1 MTARQTPKPSLS
13 EAADAVIPD
22 AGSLPTDSV
31 LVGRIR
37 EAWGIAGA
45 FRVEPF
51 NDPHDSVLRATK
63 RWWLVPGPDRLS
75 SVRPGLS
82 APEQVRQIRISRC
95 RVHGD
100 GLVAQSASVP
110 DRTAA
115 EALKG
120 FQVYLSRAD
129 FPRASSG
136 EYYWIDLIDCQVFG
150 QGDVLLGTVSALDDH
165 GAHPILIIVEGD
177 HERMVPFVD
186 QYIVNVDLPSRRI
199 RVDWHPDW

>member
-1 MTARQTPKPSLS
+1 MTARRTSEPSLPDT
-13 EAADAVIPD
+13 ADASAPD
-22 AGSLPTDSV
+22 SAGLPTDSI

-51 NDPHDSVLRATK
+51 NDPQNSVLRATR
-63 RWWLVPGPDRLS
+63 RWWLVPDPDRSS
-75 SVRPGLS
+75 SVRPGV
-82 APEQVRQIRISRC
+82 AGPDQARQIRISRC

-100 GLVAQSASVP
+100 GLVAQSVSVS

-115 EALKG
+115 EVLKG
-120 FQVYLSRAD
+120 LQVYVSRAD

-136 EYYWIDLIDCQVFG
+136 EYYWIDLIGCQVFG
-150 QGDVLLGTVSALDDH
+150 QQDVLLGTVSALDDH

-177 HERMVPFVD
+177 RERMVPFVD
-186 QYIVNVDLPSRRI
+186 QYILNVDLPSRRI
-199 RVDWHPDW
+199 QIDWHPDW

>member
-1 MTARQTPKPSLS
+1 MTARQTPKSSLS
-13 EAADAVIPD
+13 DPASTGGSDTV
-22 AGSLPTDSV
+22 SLPGDSV

-51 NDPHDSVLRATK
+51 NDPQNSVLRATK
-63 RWWLVPGPDRLS
+63 RWWLVPGPDRPS
-75 SVRPGLS
+75 SVRPGV
-82 APEQVRQIRISRC
+82 AGPEQARQIRISRC

-100 GLVAQSASVP
+100 GLVAQSVSVP

-115 EALKG
+115 EGLKG

-129 FPRASSG
+129 FPKASSG
-136 EYYWIDLIDCQVFG
+136 EYYWIDLIGCQVFG
-150 QGDVLLGTVSALDDH
+150 QQDVLLGTVSALDDH
-165 GAHPILIIVEGD
+165 GAHPILVIVEGD

-186 QYIVNVDLPSRRI
+186 QYILNVDLPARRI
-199 RVDWHPDW
+199 QVDWHPDW

>member
-1 MTARQTPKPSLS
+1 MTARRTP
-13 EAADAVIPD
+13 EASPPELADTAVPD
-22 AGSLPTDSV
+22 SDRLPNDSI

-37 EAWGIAGA
+37 EAWGVAGA

-51 NDPHDSVLRATK
+51 NDPQHSVLRAAR
-63 RWWLVPGPDRLS
+63 RWWLVSASDRS
-75 SVRPGLS
+75 SAVRAGV
-82 APEQVRQIRISRC
+82 AGVERVRQIRISRC

-120 FQVYLSRAD
+120 FQIYLSRAD
-129 FPRASSG
+129 FPKASAD
-136 EYYWIDLIDCQVFG
+136 EYYWIDLIGCQVFG
-150 QGDVLLGTVSALDDH
+150 QQDVLLGTVSALDDH

-177 HERMVPFVD
+177 RERMVPFVD
-186 QYIVNVDLPSRRI
+186 QYILNVDLPARRI